1 LRPDLQGSKTG
12 MGQALPIIFGRFD
25 LRLADNAI
33 VPVFHA
39 LNPVLRFMRCRREL
53 LYDKIGVAVWSQG
66 TCWNNVMTDLEL
78 VDHGCL
84 FGWNDQPPAS

>member
-1 LRPDLQGSKTG
+1 
-12 MGQALPIIFGRFD
+12 
-25 LRLADNAI
+25 
-33 VPVFHA
+33 
-39 LNPVLRFMRCRREL
+39 LNPVLRFMRRRREL